1 LPITPTIY
9 YNPHSSETTGD
20 IKMNRLDK
28 TDNAVKQFTTV
39 YHAEYGKGKVVSL
52 TPKMKDQLVM
62 CFFPKA
68 NAHDWCLLSA
78 LETGTDDYMSLQPQ
92 SLEPKSDSLSDPLQQ
107 ALDNLFG
114 GRR

>member
-1 LPITPTIY
+1 
-9 YNPHSSETTGD
+9 
-20 IKMNRLDK
+20 MNTLNN
-28 TDNAVKQFTTV
+28 TDNTVRQFTTV

-62 CFFPKA
+62 AFFPKA
-68 NAHDWCLLSA
+68 NTHDWCLLSA
-78 LETGTDDYMSLQPQ
+78 LETGTDEYMTLQPAQ
-92 SLEPKSDSLSDPLQQ
+92 ANTQKDNLSDPLQQ

>member
-1 LPITPTIY
+1 
-9 YNPHSSETTGD
+9 
-20 IKMNRLDK
+20 MNTLNN
-28 TDNAVKQFTTV
+28 TDSTVKQFTTV

-62 CFFPKA
+62 AFFPKA

-78 LETGTDDYMSLQPQ
+78 LETGTDEYMTLQPAQ
-92 SLEPKSDSLSDPLQQ
+92 ANTQKDNLSDPLQQ

>member
-1 LPITPTIY
+1 
-9 YNPHSSETTGD
+9 
-20 IKMNRLDK
+20 MNTLNN
-28 TDNAVKQFTTV
+28 TDNKVKQYTIV

-62 CFFPKA
+62 AFFPKA
-68 NAHDWCLLSA
+68 NTHDWCLLSA
-78 LETGTDDYMSLQPQ
+78 LETGTDDYMSLQPVQ
-92 SLEPKSDSLSDPLQQ
+92 HETRSDNLSDPLQQ

>member
-1 LPITPTIY
+1 
-9 YNPHSSETTGD
+9 
-20 IKMNRLDK
+20 MNTLNN

-62 CFFPKA
+62 AFFPKA
-68 NAHDWCLLSA
+68 NTHDWCLLSA
-78 LETGTDDYMSLQPQ
+78 LETGTDEYMSLQPAPQ
-92 SLEPKSDSLSDPLQQ
+92 NTQKDNLSDPLQQ